1 MKKKE
6 NCRQVVFVEKIKT
19 TKREAPTLVEVA
31 ELREKRE
38 TPTLLT
44 ERIKTTNREAPTL
57 VAVSGLRE
65 KRKPPTLL
73 TVRI

>member
-6 NCRQVVFVEKIKT
+6 NCRQVVFVDETPTLLTERINT

-31 ELREKRE
+31 GWREKRE

-44 ERIKTTNREAPTL
+44 
-57 VAVSGLRE
+57 
-65 KRKPPTLL
+65 
-73 TVRI
+73 VRI

>member
-1 MKKKE
+1 M
-6 NCRQVVFVEKIKT
+6 
-19 TKREAPTLVEVA
+19 VEVA

-44 ERIKTTNREAPTL
+44 ERIKTTKREAPTL

-65 KRKPPTLL
+65 KRETPTLL